1 MAQTKNLKLTLT
13 PDSEASSTTFKTWR
27 NAINGDNN
35 SNMQKIDDFAEQ
47 IINYDYKVTWSL
59 PSKWMGEVEN
69 IKIFDRNG
77 TDVTNSISAEYFNP
91 IKLLFAGPNPF
102 PLGAGDGAIS
112 LNKISA
118 YSSGKNFHYHGDQPE
133 LTFAGIFGSNFNYEY
148 LDTYPFYAINFTII
162 GYTKILK
169 IKEITAEI
177 NPCLIEGTEI
187 TMSDNSI
194 KTIEQVKAGDIVLSY
209 DPIAKTKTNAI
220 VLAAY
225 KTGSSNDFMTYS
237 FENGSFITAYGIEG
251 YYENT
256 EGAIKDLQKI
266 TKQDE
271 LITQDLTYTYFYL
284 KKPYFHHGE
293 KKNRY
298 SLIVSN
304 NLYFANGILLG
315 HSPYK
320 KYWGILEGLF
330 TVPNDIKTIY
340 KEECNKYNEFT
351 DFINTKEYQA
361 EVADSYSK
369 LAKANEAIRTYKEK
383 LSETD
388 YKVQKYTEGV
398 LTEAEWEEAK
408 ANRAAWRQ
416 VVNDNQELRRSLS
429 TSVKTILNKY
439 RKGITPKDL
448 FEESCTKDNES
459 FEIIKNYF
467 DN

>member
-1 MAQTKNLKLTLT
+1 MAQTTNLKLTLT

-27 NAINGDNN
+27 NAINGGTN
-35 SNMQKIDDFAEQ
+35 SNMQKIDDFAGKVLK
-47 IINYDYKVTWSL
+47 YDYKVTWSL
-59 PSKWMGEVEN
+59 PDMWMGEVEN
-69 IKIFDRNG
+69 IKIYDAIG
-77 TDVTNSISAEYFNP
+77 TDVTNSIDVETFSPNR
-91 IKLLFAGPNPF
+91 LLFEGPNPF
-102 PLGAGDGAIS
+102 PLYTDVFTQ
-112 LNKISA
+112 NKISA
-118 YSSGKNFHYHGDQPE
+118 YSSGKNFHYNGEQPE
-133 LTFAGIFGSNFNYEY
+133 LIFLGIFGSNFDYKKR
-148 LDTYPFYAINFTII
+148 DTDPLYAINFSII
-162 GYTKILK
+162 GSAKRLI

-194 KTIEQVKAGDIVLSY
+194 KTVEQIKAGDIVLSY
-209 DPIAKTKTNAI
+209 DPITKTKTNAV

-320 KYWGILEGLF
+320 KYWGIIEGLF
-330 TVPNDIKTIY
+330 AVPTDIKTIY
-340 KEECNKYNEFT
+340 KEECDKYNEFT

-388 YKVQKYTEGV
+388 YKV
-398 LTEAEWEEAK
+398 
-408 ANRAAWRQ
+408 
-416 VVNDNQELRRSLS
+416 
-429 TSVKTILNKY
+429 
-439 RKGITPKDL
+439 
-448 FEESCTKDNES
+448 
-459 FEIIKNYF
+459 
-467 DN
+467 